1 MKKTIALALSFIIAL
16 SLCACSGNTNNAVS
30 SDSSQNFVSTSDAA
44 LSTVAVTENT
54 AAVQEKS
61 EKFKELEKYD
71 VDIDMNGLNK
81 TMTTAQM
88 TSITNNPQEYLGKT
102 IRLTA
107 TYQKQPAETGDKK
120 NYNFAFGY
128 DDTGCCA
135 AWYIE
140 FYGDCVPDDI
150 EDFSSISMVGKIA
163 QYSEGSNK
171 YLYIDVEHFAV

>member
-1 MKKTIALALSFIIAL
+1 MKKIIALVLFLIIAL
-16 SLCACSGNTNNAVS
+16 SLCACGEGGSDNSQIS
-30 SDSSQNFVSTSDAA
+30 SPAGDTT

-61 EKFKELEKYD
+61 EKFKVLEKYD

-88 TSITNNPQEYLGKT
+88 TSIINEPEKYLGKT

-140 FYGDCVPDDI
+140 FYGDSVPEDM
-150 EDFSSISMVGKIA
+150 EDFSSVSMVGKLA
-163 QYSEGSNK
+163 QYNEGENK
-171 YLYIDVEHFAV
+171 YLYIDVDHFAV

>member
-1 MKKTIALALSFIIAL
+1 MKKIIVLALFLIIAL
-16 SLCACSGNTNNAVS
+16 SLCACGENG
-30 SDSSQNFVSTSDAA
+30 SDNSQSSQPSGDTT

-54 AAVQEKS
+54 AAAQEKS

-88 TSITNNPQEYLGKT
+88 TSIVNEPEKYLGKT

-107 TYQKQPAETGDKK
+107 TYQKQAAETGDKK

-140 FYGDCVPDDI
+140 FYGDDVPDDM
-150 EDFSSISMVGKIA
+150 EDFSSISMVGTLR
-163 QYSEGSNK
+163 QYDEGGQK
-171 YLYIDVEHFAV
+171 YLYVDVEHFAV